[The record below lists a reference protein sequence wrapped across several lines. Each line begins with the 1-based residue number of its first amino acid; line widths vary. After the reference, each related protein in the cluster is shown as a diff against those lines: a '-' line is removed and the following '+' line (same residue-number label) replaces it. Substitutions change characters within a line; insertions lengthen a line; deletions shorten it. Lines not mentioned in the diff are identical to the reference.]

1 MNRNVD
7 INEISDG
14 KIYGANDMA
23 KLGVDDCSGCH
34 ACCTGMGDTIT
45 LDPYD
50 VYRLEKGLSVGFD
63 ELLAE
68 HLELRV
74 ADGVILPCL
83 KMAKDAKPI
92 LTNKNETGSTKDIAE
107 ADTCTFLNEEGR
119 CSIHPYRPGICRL
132 FPLGRIYE
140 DDTHKYF
147 LQVHECHKERQTKIK
162 IKKWIDTP
170 DFVKYEA
177 YIDKWH
183 YSIKNITDC
192 AAEMPEAQLKQVN
205 MMLLQRFYIADYDT
219 SQDFYTQFE
228 KRMSAWTA

>member
-7 INEISDG
+7 INDISDG
-14 KIYGANDMA
+14 KIYSANDMA

-34 ACCTGMGDTIT
+34 ACCTGMGDSIT

-50 VYRLEKGLSVGFD
+50 IYRLEKGLGMGFD
-63 ELLAE
+63 ELLAD

-83 KMAKDAKPI
+83 KMGQNDAC
-92 LTNKNETGSTKDIAE
+92 S
-107 ADTCTFLNEEGR
+107 FLNSEGR
-119 CSIHPYRPGICRL
+119 CSIHPHRPGICRL

-140 DDTHKYF
+140 NDTHGYF

-170 DFVKYEA
+170 DFSKYEA
-177 YIDKWH
+177 YIDRWH
-183 YSIKNITDC
+183 YSVKNITDC
-192 AAEMPEAQLKQVN
+192 AAEMPQEQLKQVN
-205 MMLLQRFYIADYDT
+205 MLLLQRFYITDYDT
-219 SQDFYTQFE
+219 TQDFYKQFDE
-228 KRMSAWTA
+228 RMAAWTA

>member
-14 KIYGANDMA
+14 RLYDANDMA

-34 ACCTGMGDTIT
+34 ACCTGMGDSIT

-50 VYRLEKGLSVGFD
+50 IYRLEKGLGKSFE

-83 KMAKDAKPI
+83 KMGANDAC
-92 LTNKNETGSTKDIAE
+92 S
-107 ADTCTFLNEEGR
+107 FLNVEGR

-140 DDTHKYF
+140 NETHRYF
-147 LQVHECHKERQTKIK
+147 LQVHECMKERQSKIK

-170 DFVKYEA
+170 DFSRYEN
-177 YIDKWH
+177 YIDRWH
-183 YSIKNITDC
+183 YSLKNITDC
-192 AAEMPEAQLKQVN
+192 AGEMPEEQLKQVN
-205 MMLLQRFYIADYDT
+205 MLLLNKFYIASYNT
-219 SQDFYTQFE
+219 EQDFYPQFE
-228 KRMSAWTA
+228 ERMAAWTA

>member
-1 MNRNVD
+1 MKRNVD
-7 INEISDG
+7 IKEISDG
-14 KIYGANDMA
+14 KIYSANDMA

-34 ACCTGMGDTIT
+34 ACCTGMGDSIT

-50 VYRLEKGLSVGFD
+50 VYRLEKCLHLGFD

-83 KMAKDAKPI
+83 KMQNDA
-92 LTNKNETGSTKDIAE
+92 
-107 ADTCTFLNEEGR
+107 CTFLNSEGR

-140 DDTHKYF
+140 DGTHKYF
-147 LQVHECHKERQTKIK
+147 LQVHECMKERQTKIK

-170 DFVKYEA
+170 ELSRYEE

-183 YSIKNITDC
+183 YSLKNITDC
-192 AAEMPEAQLKQVN
+192 AEEMPTEQLKQIN
-205 MMLLQRFYIADYDT
+205 MLLLNKFFIENYDT
-219 SQDFYTQFE
+219 EQDFYPQFE
-228 KRMSAWTA
+228 KRMAAWTA

>member
-7 INEISDG
+7 IDQISDG
-14 KIYGANDMA
+14 KRYDANDMA

-34 ACCTGMGDTIT
+34 ACCTGMGDSIT

-50 VYRLEKGLSVGFD
+50 VYRLEKGLGKTFE
-63 ELLAE
+63 ELLTE
-68 HLELRV
+68 NLELRV

-83 KMAKDAKPI
+83 KMGAGDA
-92 LTNKNETGSTKDIAE
+92 
-107 ADTCTFLNEEGR
+107 CTFLNDEGR
-119 CSIHPYRPGICRL
+119 CSIHPHRPGICRL

-140 DDTHKYF
+140 NDTHKYF
-147 LQVHECHKERQTKIK
+147 LQIHECHKERQTKIK

-170 DFVKYEA
+170 DFARYES

-183 YSIKNITDC
+183 YSLKNITDC
-192 AAEMPEAQLKQVN
+192 AKEMPQEQLKQVN

-219 SQDFYTQFE
+219 TQDFYTQFE
-228 KRMSAWTA
+228 ERMAVWTA